1 MTLAATTQDCW
12 FDGKAHLLHL
22 QRHRDARGCL
32 LPLEF
37 DQLPFAP
44 QRLFTVSEAD
54 PGTQR
59 GGHGHRRGQQ
69 LLVCLAGRIDVALQY
84 GSERAEVTLDSNG
97 PALLVSAGV
106 WGEQTYVEQ
115 HSVLLVLASDP
126 YDASSYFLQG
136 EPAP

>member
-1 MTLAATTQDCW
+1 MTLAATTPACW
-12 FDGKAHLLHL
+12 FDGKARLWHL

-44 QRLFTVSEAD
+44 RRLFTVSEAD
-54 PGTQR
+54 PGTLR
-59 GGHGHRRGQQ
+59 GGHGHLRGQQ
-69 LLVCLAGRIDVALQY
+69 LLVCLTGRIDVALQR
-84 GSERAEVTLDSNG
+84 GRERVEVTLDNNG
-97 PALLVSAGV
+97 PALLMGAGV
-106 WGEQTYVEQ
+106 WGEQIYVEQ

-126 YDASSYFLQG
+126 YDASSYFLQA